1 MHLFSLL
8 TSAVIHVLSKGNI
21 FQLCVTLPP
30 AEAPA
35 GYPNKN
41 SNNKKIESARGTMGR
56 GKGLRAFFFFLP
68 ASLRYKQE
76 ERGGGGGGGESGCGK
91 LKRKH
96 ITPKPNAL
104 SQCWGYVLLLK
115 VSNMVVI

>member
-8 TSAVIHVLSKGNI
+8 TSAVIHVVSKGNI

-30 AEAPA
+30 EEAPA

-96 ITPKPNAL
+96 ITPKRNAL
-104 SQCWGYVLLLK
+104 SQMLGLCA
-115 VSNMVVI
+115 SA

>member
-8 TSAVIHVLSKGNI
+8 TSAVIHVVSKGNI

-41 SNNKKIESARGTMGR
+41 SNNKKNRKRAGNDGKREFVSAKTFK
-56 GKGLRAFFFFLP
+56 KGEGLT
-68 ASLRYKQE
+68 
-76 ERGGGGGGGESGCGK
+76 SG
-91 LKRKH
+91 
-96 ITPKPNAL
+96 
-104 SQCWGYVLLLK
+104 
-115 VSNMVVI
+115 

>member
-8 TSAVIHVLSKGNI
+8 TSAVIHVVSKGNI

-56 GKGLRAFFFFLP
+56 GNLLAPGHLKREK
-68 ASLRYKQE
+68 ASLPDDGR
-76 ERGGGGGGGESGCGK
+76 RS
-91 LKRKH
+91 
-96 ITPKPNAL
+96 
-104 SQCWGYVLLLK
+104 
-115 VSNMVVI
+115 

>member
-8 TSAVIHVLSKGNI
+8 TSAVIHVVSKGNT
-21 FQLCVTLPP
+21 FQLCVTLRPP
-30 AEAPA
+30 AEALA

-68 ASLRYKQE
+68 ASLRHKQASAE
-76 ERGGGGGGGESGCGK
+76 ERVG
-91 LKRKH
+91 
-96 ITPKPNAL
+96 
-104 SQCWGYVLLLK
+104 V
-115 VSNMVVI
+115 VS